1 MFWEL
6 IQSNK
11 RRSILLVIGMSLV
24 LALLGATLGAFWGAG
39 ESSTQSGKIFAD
51 RLNASLDFTNPNP
64 PEVLPVQGYPPDYG
78 MQRGMMSGAVGGLAT
93 ALCLFLIAYFCGES
107 LLLDSAF
114 AREITHEMH
123 PVLFNV
129 VDEMRIAAGL
139 PKPPKIYI
147 IDEKAPN
154 AFATGIRKEK
164 SAVAVTVGLLTELN
178 RDELQGV
185 IAHEMSHI
193 MNRDV
198 LFMTLAASMM
208 GSIQMISDF
217 FMRSFRYSGSSSGS
231 RYRNSRGGG
240 SSAILVMAAAAIIS
254 LLCVIL
260 ARIFYFAISRRRE
273 YLADA
278 CGARLSRYP
287 EGLASALE
295 KISGS
300 KLRIE
305 DANPFTSASFIL
317 NPLDAKEEGFFAD
330 LASTHPPVAERIR
343 ILRGMMNGAS
353 LEDYAKSYASIKK
366 SSAGLLPASALDQK
380 SAVGL
385 RAPSSD
391 SLPKGE
397 VPKEVARDFGDL
409 CAAVNGYA
417 FFKCPCGL
425 RFKIPPGFQDKKIW
439 CPRCGLKS
447 DLPFAGPIGK
457 VAESAPADAEQGDR
471 LNQPFNKPVP
481 RGTVPFSY
489 QRKQS
494 GWESFFC
501 SCGKMVQLSPSFSA
515 PQVTCKFCHRKIE
528 IFHKE
533 ASSLGAS

>member
-6 IQSNK
+6 IESNK
-11 RRSILLVIGMSLV
+11 RRSILLVIGMTLV
-24 LALLGATLGAFWGAG
+24 LMLMGGTFGAFWGAG
-39 ESSTQSGKIFAD
+39 ESGAQSSRIFISRID
-51 RLNASLDFTNPNP
+51 QTLDLNNPTP
-64 PEVLPVQGYPPDYG
+64 PEILPAKGYPKDYG
-78 MQRGMMSGAVGGLAT
+78 LERGLFSGAVGGLAV
-93 ALCLFLIAYFCGES
+93 ALCLFLIAYFFGDS

-114 AREITHEMH
+114 AREITHEIH

-139 PKPPKIYI
+139 PFRPKIYVM
-147 IDEKAPN
+147 DDKAPN
-154 AFATGIRKEK
+154 AFAAGIQKDK
-164 SAVAVTVGLLTELN
+164 CAVAVTVGLLSELN

-208 GSIQMISDF
+208 GSIQLISDF
-217 FMRSFRYSGSSSGS
+217 FMRSFRVSNVSSGS
-231 RYRNSRGGG
+231 RYRSSRGGG
-240 SSAILVMAAAAIIS
+240 SSAIILMAAAALIS
-254 LLCVIL
+254 FLCVIL
-260 ARIFYFAISRRRE
+260 ARLFYFAISRRRE

-300 KLRIE
+300 KIQIE
-305 DANPFTSASFIL
+305 HANPFTAASFIL
-317 NPLDAKEEGFFAD
+317 NPLDAKETGFFSD
-330 LASTHPPVAERIR
+330 LASTHPPVSERVR
-343 ILRGMMNGAS
+343 ILRGMMGGAS
-353 LEDYAKSYASIKK
+353 LQDYAKSYGEIKK
-366 SSAGLLPASALDQK
+366 SSAGLLPASAQNQK
-380 SAVGL
+380 AAIHL
-385 RAPSSD
+385 RPASNEP
-391 SLPKGE
+391 LAKGV

-425 RFKIPPGFQDKKIW
+425 RFKIPPGFQDEKIW

-457 VAESAPADAEQGDR
+457 AAETTILDTVKSDCPQ
-471 LNQPFNKPVP
+471 K
-481 RGTVPFSY
+481 GTVTASNY

-501 SCGKMVQLSPSFSA
+501 TCGKMIQLSPNFKA
-515 PQVTCKFCHRKIE
+515 PQASCKFCGKTIRITPP
-528 IFHKE
+528 
-533 ASSLGAS
+533 LP